1 VASNLN
7 IILSGATLQ
16 VINNTDSSTRVNSSL
31 GSPTLGGSESTYID
45 FLPIA
50 VGPTGT
56 VLTLPAATIWV
67 LCVRNLGGTNSTP
80 SGNIQVQFTVTGGTQ
95 IALASSPIIL
105 PNGVFAYWNTAE
117 TAGGITAITLVA
129 SVANTPAEIL
139 MAA

>member
-31 GSPTLGGSESTYID
+31 GSPTLGGAESTYID

-50 VGPTGT
+50 TGAGT
-56 VLTLPAATIWV
+56 ALSLPAATIWV
-67 LCVRNLGGTNSTP
+67 LCIRNLGGINASP
-80 SGNIQVQFTVTGGTQ
+80 SGNIQVLVTATGGAAPT
-95 IALASSPIIL
+95 AANSPMIL

-117 TAGGITAITLVA
+117 TAGGITAVTLVA
-129 SVANTPAEIL
+129 SVANTPCEIL